1 MSYTYKYPRPAV
13 TADCIVITKEAEPKV
28 LLIQRGDDPFKGAWA
43 FPGGFM
49 DMDETTEQCA
59 IRELEEETGLRL
71 ADIHQIGAYSKVDRD
86 PRGRTVTVAYLAV
99 IEEPVAVT
107 GQDDLLSL
115 ARMMQQKLSGGH
127 CQTCHIWH
135 LIIMILCRMQ
145 SSYTRN
151 FKEIKAMIWFVII
164 TVIVIVFY
172 GIISIGTSRKSV
184 SMESENEEEL
194 SIPLSITVTSLSEKN
209 NPSEP
214 LDNDNESSKMKKCMT
229 QKNNVMIRKAERQDV
244 SLLLEFI
251 KGIAKYEKMENEVV
265 VTPDVLEQEMFDEH
279 KAEAVFAVVD
289 GREVGFALYFY
300 NFSTFIGHSGLY
312 LEDLFVWPEDC
323 GKGYGKALLLHL
335 VKIAREHHCGR
346 MEWSC
351 LNWNQPSIDFYLS
364 LGAVPM
370 KEWTVYRLDAAALER
385 LS

>member
-1 MSYTYKYPRPAV
+1 
-13 TADCIVITKEAEPKV
+13 
-28 LLIQRGDDPFKGAWA
+28 
-43 FPGGFM
+43 
-49 DMDETTEQCA
+49 
-59 IRELEEETGLRL
+59 
-71 ADIHQIGAYSKVDRD
+71 
-86 PRGRTVTVAYLAV
+86 
-99 IEEPVAVT
+99 
-107 GQDDLLSL
+107 
-115 ARMMQQKLSGGH
+115 
-127 CQTCHIWH
+127 
-135 LIIMILCRMQ
+135 
-145 SSYTRN
+145 
-151 FKEIKAMIWFVII
+151 MIWFVII

-265 VTPDVLEQEMFDEH
+265 ATPEVLEQEMFDEH
-279 KAEAVFAVVD
+279 RAEAVFAVVD
-289 GREVGFALYFY
+289 GRKVGFALYFY

-312 LEDLFVWPEDC
+312 LEDLFVWPEDR
-323 GKGYGKALLLHL
+323 GQGYGKALLLHL